1 MAELKQKFE
10 ITHYQFINLVFMRF
24 FKKITH
30 FLLAWFAYWR
40 FGRPA
45 RKLIVIGVT
54 GTKGKST
61 TCRFIASVLE
71 AGGYKVGLMS
81 TVEFQIGDQYWPNDK
96 KMTML
101 GRGQIQI
108 MLRKMVD
115 AGCRFA
121 VIETS
126 SEGILQ
132 YRHYGL
138 DYDVAVF
145 TNLGAEH
152 IERHGGFENLKKD
165 KGKLFASLFSRS
177 KKIIDDH
184 IIPKAIVANGE
195 DSHADYYLNFPSDE
209 KYVYGTSSLLT
220 HRASRVFGEVTS
232 SDENGSKFLVQG
244 NEYTLN
250 IIGDFNISNALAAI
264 AVGRSQNIPES
275 RIAAGLAKINCIPGR
290 MEFIEEGQ
298 SFKVVVDYAHE
309 ALSFNALF
317 NTLRKITAKNNGKVI
332 AVIGSDGGG
341 RDVEKRGNMGKIAGT
356 LTDIVIITDVNCYNE
371 DPKQIA
377 EMLAV
382 GARQAG
388 KKDNVD
394 LFVEVDRRQGIAK
407 AISLAKAGDVVA
419 ITAKGTEPCIVVAG
433 GKKIPWDDRKVTR
446 EVLSA
451 LSLRP

>member
-1 MAELKQKFE
+1 M
-10 ITHYQFINLVFMRF
+10 NFMRF
-24 FKKITH
+24 FKKVFH
-30 FLLAWFAYWR
+30 FLLAWSAYW
-40 FGRPA
+40 FYGRPA

-71 AGGYKVGLMS
+71 AGGNKVGLMS

-115 AGCRFA
+115 AGCRYA
-121 VIETS
+121 VVETS

-145 TNLGAEH
+145 TNLGTEH

-177 KKIIDDH
+177 KKFIDGH
-184 IIPKAIVANGE
+184 VISKVIVANGE
-195 DSHADYYLNFPSDE
+195 DSHSDYYLNFPADE
-209 KYVYGTSSLLT
+209 KFVYGVSNLLT
-220 HRASRVFGEVTS
+220 RRASRVPGEIIS
-232 SDENGSKFLVQG
+232 ADENGSKFVVQG
-244 NEYTLN
+244 NEYALN
-250 IIGDFNISNALAAI
+250 VIGNFNVSNALAAI
-264 AVGRSQNIPES
+264 AVGRSQNIPEA
-275 RIAAGLAKINCIPGR
+275 RIAVGLAKITSIPGR
-290 MEFIEEGQ
+290 MEFIDAGQ
-298 SFKVVVDYAHE
+298 PFKLVVDYAHE
-309 ALSFNALF
+309 ALSFSALF
-317 NTLRKITAKNNGKVI
+317 TTLRKITTKNTGKII

-341 RDVEKRGNMGKIAGT
+341 RDVAKRGQMGKIAGV
-356 LTDIVIITDVNCYNE
+356 LTDIVIVTDVNCYDE

-382 GARQAG
+382 GARAAG
-388 KKDNVD
+388 KKDNED
-394 LFVEVDRRQGIAK
+394 LFVIVDRREAIAK
-407 AISLAKAGDVVA
+407 AVSLANAGDAVA
-419 ITAKGTEPCIVVAG
+419 ITAKGTEPYIAVAN
-433 GKKIPWDDRKVTR
+433 GKKIPWDDRQVAR
-446 EVLSA
+446 EVLSE
-451 LSLRP
+451 LSLRA